1 MSGHLYHCKYQTI
14 LSFIPSSVPFAVLS
28 SHQPFPLFIS
38 LENFQKQKASFI
50 CNKNIRFNSIDMYP
64 FHNHI
69 DNLGREIHEIVE
81 QLKKGKHHKKA
92 SNGGRKHSEVG
103 KTSLEDGAISE
114 STFNSSITGGD
125 KMPEILFITAGH
137 GKNSLIKTAAGGA
150 AIAAAVTKLMKQQQ
164 QGEQTFTTIF
174 EEEIPPIVA
183 EGAATVE
190 AKPTEKDVEI
200 DKY

>member
-1 MSGHLYHCKYQTI
+1 
-14 LSFIPSSVPFAVLS
+14 
-28 SHQPFPLFIS
+28 
-38 LENFQKQKASFI
+38 
-50 CNKNIRFNSIDMYP
+50 
-64 FHNHI
+64 
-69 DNLGREIHEIVE
+69 
-81 QLKKGKHHKKA
+81 
-92 SNGGRKHSEVG
+92 
-103 KTSLEDGAISE
+103 LEDGAISE
-114 STFNSSITGGD
+114 STFTSSINGGE
-125 KMPEILFITAGH
+125 KMPEILFVTAGH